1 MADESSAKNN
11 SLNKVIIMTPLITD
25 SWEITLFTA
34 INTVF
39 CNMKEKHVS
48 LSFLL
53 VRCQEP
59 STYFA
64 IMLRTF

>member
-53 VRCQEP
+53 VHCQEA

-64 IMLRTF
+64 IMLRIF